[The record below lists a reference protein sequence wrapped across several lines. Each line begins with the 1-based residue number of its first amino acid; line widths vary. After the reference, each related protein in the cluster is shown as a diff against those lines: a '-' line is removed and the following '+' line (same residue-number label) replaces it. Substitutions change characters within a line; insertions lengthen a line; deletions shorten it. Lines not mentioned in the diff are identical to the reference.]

1 MAKWIIQ
8 KAFKVKPKLKNPI
21 LVEGLPGVGNVG
33 KIAIDYLV
41 DTLKPELLYKIHSDV
56 FPHSV
61 FFNEYGYVELPSVS
75 IYRYKTKARDVLLL
89 TGDVQPTRERASY
102 EFCQKILDFAEEV
115 SCKEIIT
122 LGGIGLPNEVKKPV
136 VFGAFTDKGTMD
148 QYKKYGGINTKTAEK
163 IEAIVG
169 ASGLLIGLARL
180 RDIKGV
186 SLLSETYAHEMHFG
200 FREAKALLEKLQ
212 TILGLKLDLQDLEKE
227 IQLSEDA
234 APMLHEDRKSLKKQ
248 LRPMMDKV
256 DLRYIG

>member
-8 KAFKVKPKLKNPI
+8 KAFKTKPKLNNPI
-21 LVEGLPGVGNVG
+21 LIEGLPGVGNVG

-61 FFNEYGYVELPSVS
+61 FFNEDGYVELPSVS
-75 IYRYKTKARDVLLL
+75 IYRYKGKARDILLL

-102 EFCQKILDFAEEV
+102 EFCQKILDFAEEAG
-115 SCKEIIT
+115 CKEVIT
-122 LGGIGLPNEVKKPV
+122 LGGIGLPTEVKKPA
-136 VFGAFTDKGTMD
+136 VFGAFTDKGTMEK
-148 QYKKYGGINTKTAEK
+148 YKKYGGINTKTSEK

-200 FREAKALLEKLQ
+200 FREAKVLLEKLR
-212 TILGLKLDLQDLEKE
+212 TILGIKLDLEDLEKE
-227 IQLSEDA
+227 IQLNEEQVPLIND
-234 APMLHEDRKSLKKQ
+234 DRKSLKKQ
-248 LRPMMDKV
+248 LRPMMEKV